1 MSTDEIT
8 KVINTWCDELQDLGK
23 KYDWVQIFENKGA
36 MMVNITQNFHNCFW
50 VSLRIYF

>member
-36 MMVNITQNFHNCFW
+36 MMVNITQNFHNCF
-50 VSLRIYF
+50 